1 MTTGLELNIMT
12 NETITIS
19 KEEYE
24 SLLEDR
30 AWLRCLKNAG
40 VDNWQGYDYACEFFR
55 NKKTL
60 KIPTRK
66 ES

>member
-1 MTTGLELNIMT
+1 MT

-30 AWLRCLKNAG
+30 KWLQCFENAG
-40 VDNWQGYDYACEFFR
+40 IDNWQGYDYARELYR
-55 NKKTL
+55 AEKLLKT
-60 KIPTRK
+60 PTRK